1 MVDYGDNKITQH
13 APKVSRIFRM
23 LKLGTIRKKKNV
35 CMFDNRDNHM
45 KGPIPEAFRHLTTT
59 PNTTCI
65 PLLLCLYLK
74 LGSVTSEVKIKRT

>member
-1 MVDYGDNKITQH
+1 M
-13 APKVSRIFRM
+13 SSFF
-23 LKLGTIRKKKNV
+23 L
-35 CMFDNRDNHM
+35 DNHM